1 MVRLPNL
8 VVVGAPKCGT
18 TSLYHYLGQHPQV
31 YLPTRKELH
40 YFSRRE
46 LARDTAGPGDQT
58 VLQHLCADRAAYEA
72 EYAAAGEQPV
82 LGDISPSYF
91 DFAEVA
97 PAMRRELGDARIVI
111 LLRDPIGKAFSQY
124 MHLVRDGRETLPFFR
139 ALEAEAERTRQGWS
153 MIWRYAGSSRYA
165 ARVRRYLDA
174 FGPERVRVYRF
185 EDFIADPQA
194 TLTDLWTWLGI
205 DPAVRPD
212 TSRAF
217 NASSRPRSRLVASL
231 ISKRSP
237 LAAAARALVPAGVR
251 NRVTEAVRGLNAG
264 AKGGVDEPSA
274 EYLRTQFR
282 DDVTE
287 TEALLGR
294 PLGWLR

>member
-1 MVRLPNL
+1 
-8 VVVGAPKCGT
+8 
-18 TSLYHYLGQHPQV
+18 
-31 YLPTRKELH
+31 
-40 YFSRRE
+40 
-46 LARDTAGPGDQT
+46 
-58 VLQHLCADRAAYEA
+58 
-72 EYAAAGEQPV
+72 
-82 LGDISPSYF
+82 
-91 DFAEVA
+91 
-97 PAMRRELGDARIVI
+97 MRRELGDARIVI

>member
-18 TSLYHYLGQHPQV
+18 TSLYQYLKQHPEV

-40 YFSRRE
+40 YFTRAE
-46 LARDTAGPGDQT
+46 LARDTAGPGDAT

-72 EYAAAGEQPV
+72 EFAPAAGQPIR
-82 LGDISPSYF
+82 GDISPSYF

-97 PAMRRELGDARIVI
+97 PAMRRELGDARIVV

-124 MHLVRDGRETLPFFR
+124 MHLVRDGRETLPFFE
-139 ALEAEAERTRQGWS
+139 ALQAEPDRTGQGWG
-153 MIWRYAGSSRYA
+153 MIWRYAGSSLYA
-165 ARVRRYLDA
+165 ERLRHYRDA
-174 FGPERVRVYRF
+174 FGSDRVRIYRF

-194 TLTDLWTWLGI
+194 TLSDLWRWLGI
-205 DPAVRPD
+205 DPSVRPD

-217 NASSRPRSRLVASL
+217 NASSQPRSRVVASL

-237 LAAAARALVPAGVR
+237 LAALARALVPAGVR
-251 NRVTEAVRGLNAG
+251 GRITEGVRNLNAG
-264 AKGGVDEPSA
+264 AKGRVDERSA
-274 EYLRTQFR
+274 AYLREFFR
-282 DDVTE
+282 DDVRETE
-287 TEALLGR
+287 TLFGR

>member
-1 MVRLPNL
+1 MVKLPNL
-8 VVVGAPKCGT
+8 VVAGAPKCGT
-18 TSLYHYLGQHPQV
+18 TSLYHYLRQHPEV

-40 YFSRRE
+40 YFTRQE
-46 LARDTAGPGDQT
+46 LARDTAGPGDAT

-72 EYAAAGEQPV
+72 EYVAAGDQPV

-97 PAMRRELGDARIVI
+97 PAIRRELPGARVVI
-111 LLRDPIGKAFSQY
+111 LLRDPIAKAFSQY
-124 MHLVRDGRETLPFFR
+124 MHLVRDGREPLPFYQ
-139 ALEAEAERTRQGWS
+139 ALQAEAERTRRGWS

-165 ARVRRYLDA
+165 GRVRHYLDA

-194 TLTDLWTWLGI
+194 TLSELWHWLGI
-205 DPAVRPD
+205 DATIRVD
-212 TSRAF
+212 TTRAF

-237 LAAAARALVPAGVR
+237 LAAMARALVPTGVR
-251 NRVTEAVRGLNAG
+251 SRVTEAVRGLNAG
-264 AKGGVDEPSA
+264 TKGGVDARSA
-274 EYLRTQFR
+274 EYLREQFR
-282 DDVTE
+282 DDVKE

-294 PLGWLR
+294 PLGWLG